1 MFLVRHRLSIP
12 WPPKTQLARLM
23 HTRTLRTLIM
33 QTMPLWAWGG
43 FLAFIAAMLALDLG
57 VFQKKSHVV
66 SVKEA
71 LAWCAVWFTLAMGFN
86 GIVLHHMGNEAA
98 LQWFTG
104 YLVEICL
111 SVDNVFVFIVIFS
124 YFKVPAQHQHRVL
137 FWGILGAAIM
147 RFVFIIAG
155 VSLLE
160 RFHWLIYGFGVFLVI
175 TGIRMVLPKK
185 EEIDPDKNIAVRL
198 FRKFF
203 SVTPAYDGGNF
214 FAVHNGRKMATPL
227 LIVLLVIETTDLAF
241 ALDSIPAV
249 LAITS
254 SAFIIFTSNIF
265 AILGLR
271 SLYFALH
278 GVMGLFRYLG
288 MGLALIL
295 VFIGVKML
303 IAEISP
309 ISISASLTAIGSV
322 IALSV
327 AASLIFPDKEKPS
340 A

>member
-1 MFLVRHRLSIP
+1 MFPARPTLSIP
-12 WPPKTQLARLM
+12 RPNKTRLARSALAS
-23 HTRTLRTLIM
+23 TLRSPIM
-33 QTMPLWAWGG
+33 QTMPLWAWVA
-43 FLAFIAAMLALDLG
+43 FLVFIAAMLALDLG
-57 VFQKKSHVV
+57 VFRKKSHTVGM
-66 SVKEA
+66 KEA
-71 LAWCAVWFTLAMGFN
+71 LGWCAVWLALAMGFN
-86 GIVLHHMGNEAA
+86 GLVLRHMGNEAA

-111 SVDNVFVFIVIFS
+111 SVDNVFVFIIIFS
-124 YFKVPAQHQHRVL
+124 YFRVPTQHQHRVL

-160 RFHWLIYGFGVFLVI
+160 HFHWLIYGFGVFLVFA
-175 TGIRMVLPKK
+175 GIRMALPKK
-185 EEIDPDKNIAVRL
+185 EEIDPGKNIAVRL

-203 SVTPAYDGGNF
+203 PVTPAYVGGKF
-214 FAVHNGRKMATPL
+214 FAAHNGRRTATPL

-249 LAITS
+249 FAITG

-288 MGLALIL
+288 LGLACIL

-303 IAEISP
+303 IAEIYP
-309 ISISASLTAIGSV
+309 ISIGVSLTVIGSV
-322 IALSV
+322 LAISV
-327 AASLIFPDKEKPS
+327 SSSLLFPEKKEPAA
-340 A
+340 